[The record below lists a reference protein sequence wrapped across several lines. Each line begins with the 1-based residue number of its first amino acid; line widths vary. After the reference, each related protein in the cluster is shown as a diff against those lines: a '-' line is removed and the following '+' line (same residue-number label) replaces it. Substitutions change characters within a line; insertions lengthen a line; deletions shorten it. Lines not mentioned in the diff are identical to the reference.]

1 VVNTNDTNKILND
14 NTNSHIGTPFVILD
28 IITIGDVKGIMEP
41 QNTVEESGSIIVLVA
56 IK

>member
-41 QNTVEESGSIIVLVA
+41 QKTVEESGSIIVLVA